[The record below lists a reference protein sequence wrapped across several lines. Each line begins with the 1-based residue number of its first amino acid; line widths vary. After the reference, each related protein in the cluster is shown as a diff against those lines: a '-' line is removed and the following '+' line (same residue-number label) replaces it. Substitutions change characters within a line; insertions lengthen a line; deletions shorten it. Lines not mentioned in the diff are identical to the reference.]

1 MHLTPLQQRV
11 AREIVSYA
19 RRENLAAGH
28 HLTRLALAREIGTS
42 HNPVEAALA
51 HLARI
56 GVVKHEPDRG
66 YFLARPAREL
76 REIVERL
83 HTAGGD
89 PLYYRIADY
98 RLTHRLP
105 DVVTEAELIRLF
117 NVSRTEVRKALLHIQ
132 QDGWG
137 ERRAGH
143 GWVFLPLIDSPQAY
157 EESFEIRRAIEPAA
171 ILSPKFRPDPHA
183 LASLMRQQEFMAA
196 TGYRTMSPVE
206 WADINARFH
215 ESICAWSRNRF
226 FLQTMRRLNQLRRL
240 VEYKVIAGHHRAP
253 RKAQAK
259 QHLVILK
266 TIESGDY
273 PHAAALLRK
282 HLEGAKREKVQ
293 ASLFRTEP
301 ALALSIPARPA
312 GSPRDTTTKEHP

>member
-19 RRENLAAGH
+19 RREDLAAGH

-42 HNPVEAALA
+42 HNPVEIALA

-76 REIVERL
+76 REAVERL
-83 HTAGGD
+83 HPARDD
-89 PLYYRIADY
+89 PLYYRIADR

-105 DVVTEAELIRLF
+105 DVVTEAELIRTF
-117 NVSRTEVRKALLHIQ
+117 KVSRTEVRRALLHIQ
-132 QDGWG
+132 RDGWA

-143 GWVFLPLIDSPQAY
+143 GWTFLPLIDSPEAY

-171 ILSPKFRPDPHA
+171 ILSPKFRPDPEA
-183 LASLMRQQEFMAA
+183 LAALIRQQEFMAA
-196 TGYRTMSPVE
+196 NGYRTMSPVE

-215 ESICAWSRNRF
+215 ESICAWSHNRF

-240 VEYKVIAGHHRAP
+240 VEYKVIAGNHGAP
-253 RKAQAK
+253 RKAHAK
-259 QHLVILK
+259 QHVAILRAL
-266 TIESGDY
+266 ESGDRA
-273 PHAAALLRK
+273 HAAALLRA
-282 HLEGAKREKVQ
+282 HLEGAQREKVR
-293 ASLFRTEP
+293 AALFR
-301 ALALSIPARPA
+301 A
-312 GSPRDTTTKEHP
+312 GRTAPPESDGAGRWR

>member
-19 RRENLAAGH
+19 RREDLAAGH

-76 REIVERL
+76 REVAERF
-83 HTAGGD
+83 HPAGGD
-89 PLYYRIADY
+89 PLYYRIAEH

-105 DVVTEAELIRLF
+105 DAVSEAELIRMF
-117 NVSRTEVRKALLHIQ
+117 NASRTEVRKALLRIQ
-132 QDGWG
+132 QDGWA

-143 GWVFLPLIDSPQAY
+143 GWTFLPLIDSPEAY

-171 ILSPKFRPDPHA
+171 ILSAKFKPDPEG
-183 LASLMRQQEFMAA
+183 LASLIRQQEFMA
-196 TGYRTMSPVE
+196 TSGYRTMSPVE

-215 ESICAWSRNRF
+215 ESISAWSHNRF

-240 VEYKVIAGHHRAP
+240 VEYKVIAGHRRAP

-259 QHLVILK
+259 QHLAILK
-266 TIESGDY
+266 AIESGDY
-273 PHAAALLRK
+273 AHAAALLRT
-282 HLEGAKREKVQ
+282 HLEGARREKVR
-293 ASLFRTEP
+293 ASLFRTP
-301 ALALSIPARPA
+301 HSAVTRDRRLATRSNRP
-312 GSPRDTTTKEHP
+312 